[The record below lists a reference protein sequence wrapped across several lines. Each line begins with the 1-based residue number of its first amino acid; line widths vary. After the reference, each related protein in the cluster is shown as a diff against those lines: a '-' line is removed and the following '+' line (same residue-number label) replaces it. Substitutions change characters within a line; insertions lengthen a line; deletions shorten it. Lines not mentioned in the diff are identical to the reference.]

1 MLYPI
6 GIQNFESLRKGGF
19 TYVDKTDLIYQLA
32 STGRYYFLG
41 RPRRFGKSLLL
52 STMEAY
58 FQGKKELFQGLALEN
73 LEKDWTQ
80 YPVLHLDLGG
90 KTYDKPEDLE
100 IILDIH
106 LRQWEKDCDMTAPY
120 PEPDARFRMIID
132 TAYEKTGKPVVILI
146 DEYDKPIVDNLENNE
161 LKEAFRRRL
170 SGFYSVMK
178 AQDGK
183 IRLGFLTGITKM
195 GQLNIFSGLN
205 NLQDISMDPR
215 YVDLCGISEND
226 LHRYFDASVQE
237 LAVANRLSKDDCY
250 AKLAQLYDGYHF
262 SENSI
267 GIYNPFSLL
276 NTLSSKR
283 FMEYWYG
290 TGTPTF
296 LTVALKQTGYDIGA
310 LIDNEV
316 EATPSKLTEVDSYKA
331 DPVPLLYQ
339 AGYLTIKDYDPVF
352 DICRLG
358 FPNQEVK
365 NGFLRMQLHYYVADQ
380 SIDSNVLIARLYR
393 ALTAGNPEEMMKLL
407 DGLFANQN
415 YQIQGDAEKNVQYA
429 MSIIFDLLSQHVHT
443 ERQTSNGRIDLLLEN
458 KDYIYII
465 ELKIDATADE
475 ALKQIEE
482 VGYARPFTADP
493 RKLFKIGVSFSTKT
507 RRIEEWKII

>member
-1 MLYPI
+1 M
-6 GIQNFESLRKGGF
+6 
-19 TYVDKTDLIYQLA
+19 DKTDLIYQLA

-41 RPRRFGKSLLL
+41 RPRRFGKSLLV

-58 FQGKKELFQGLALEN
+58 FQGKKELFQGLAIEK
-73 LEKDWTQ
+73 LEKDWTE
-80 YPVLHLDLGG
+80 YPVLHLDLSG
-90 KTYDKPEDLE
+90 KTYNRAEDLE
-100 IILDIH
+100 ITLDQH
-106 LRQWEKDCDMTAPY
+106 LCQWEKDSGIQARY
-120 PEPDARFRMIID
+120 PEPDARFKDVID

-146 DEYDKPIVDNLENNE
+146 DEYDKPIVDNLDNEE
-161 LKEAFRRRL
+161 LKEAFRKRL

-178 AQDGK
+178 AKDGK

-237 LAVANRLSKDDCY
+237 LAVANRLTKDDCY

-283 FMEYWYG
+283 FMEYWYD

-296 LTVALKQTGYDIGA
+296 LTVALKQTNYDISK
-310 LIDNEV
+310 LVDSEV
-316 EATPSKLTEVDSYKA
+316 EISASKLSEVDSYKRN
-331 DPVPLLYQ
+331 PVPLLYQ
-339 AGYLTIKDYDPVF
+339 AGYLTIKEYDQELNT
-352 DICRLG
+352 CRLG
-358 FPNQEVK
+358 FPNREVR
-365 NGFLRMQLHYYVADQ
+365 NGFLRMLLEYYVPDGE
-380 SIDSNVLIARLYR
+380 IDSDVLIARLYR
-393 ALTAGNPEEMMKLL
+393 ALKAGRPEEMMKLL

-465 ELKIDATADE
+465 ELKMDASADE
-475 ALKQIEE
+475 ALKQIEDK
-482 VGYARPFTADP
+482 GYAKPFAADP
-493 RKLFKIGVSFSTKT
+493 RKIFKIGASFSTKT